1 MMMAL
6 VFHYCI
12 SGYEA
17 FFSIPTHT
25 VAQGGR
31 TGSISY
37 CMSYISNQLYST
49 LHIKFHLVFEPFH
62 NNIQYCFSHVEIY
75 LHSLNRNAHF
85 IMFQSICTVLVYTLL
100 PSRILL
106 ISRWAPPP
114 LNFEAGL
121 LSVVKIILNFVR
133 IESKNVCLYC
143 SDYE

>member
-1 MMMAL
+1 MTAL

-49 LHIKFHLVFEPFH
+49 LHFKFYLVFEPFH
-62 NNIQYCFSHVEIY
+62 NNIHYCFSNIEIY
-75 LHSLNRNAHF
+75 LHCLNRNAHF
-85 IMFQSICTVLVYTLL
+85 IMFRSICTVLVYTRA
-100 PSRILL
+100 P
-106 ISRWAPPP
+106 ISNSSDIQMSPPP
-114 LNFEAGL
+114 ANTLKLDCFQWL
-121 LSVVKIILNFVR
+121 K
-133 IESKNVCLYC
+133 
-143 SDYE
+143 